1 MKDTLHD
8 SHGLPLGHPD
18 NPDSKIKLKKTLL
31 KVTFFA
37 VLIVALLV
45 FGLASALFER
55 WSFAEVLAKR
65 TEESALMHVLVVK
78 PTAPDKN
85 SPNMRLVLPGTLRGI
100 NEAQIHSRVTGYV
113 KQWFKDLGDT
123 AKQGETLALI
133 DIPEIN
139 RQVEEA
145 TANFKLAK
153 TVYERWRRLRAEDA
167 VSQQEMDEKTGL
179 YRQSEAVLNRLKQLQ
194 SFGNVTAPF
203 EGRITRR
210 NINLGDL
217 VNAGNVGNAQ
227 AMFTM
232 ARTDR
237 LSVYVYLPQDRTSQ
251 VKVGDEV
258 SVYQTNAPEKII
270 KGRIARTAGAIDI
283 NTRTLQ
289 VDIEIPNENNALLP
303 GAYVEVAMQ
312 IALGNSL
319 IVPTNTLIFGAGGPF
334 IAVVDKDN
342 RAEKKKV
349 TLGVDFGNQVEIR
362 SGIAADDQLI
372 LNPMDSLVNGQAVVP
387 QSPAPRAP
395 STRRSP

>member
-18 NPDSKIKLKKTLL
+18 NPNSEIKLKKTLR

-37 VLIVALLV
+37 VLIVALLL
-45 FGLASALFER
+45 FGLASALFDR
-55 WSFAEVLAKR
+55 WTFAEVLAKR

-153 TVYERWRRLRAEDA
+153 TVYDRWRRLRAEDA

-210 NINLGDL
+210 NVNLGDL

-227 AMFTM
+227 AMFSM

-258 SVYQTNAPEKII
+258 SVYQTNAPDKII

-319 IVPTNTLIFGAGGPF
+319 IVPTNTLIFGAGGPY

-349 TLGVDFGNQVEIR
+349 MLGVDFGNQVEIR
-362 SGIAADDQLI
+362 SGITADDQLI

-395 STRRSP
+395 SSRRGS

>member
-1 MKDTLHD
+1 MKDSLHD

-18 NPDSKIKLKKTLL
+18 NAESSIKLKKTLRSVKL
-31 KVTFFA
+31 VAVVIFA
-37 VLIVALLV
+37 LMLFGLGTALL
-45 FGLASALFER
+45 ER

-65 TEESALMHVLVVK
+65 ADESGVMHVLVVK
-78 PTAPDKN
+78 PTTPDKN
-85 SPNMRLVLPGTLRGI
+85 NPNMRLVLPGTLRGI

-145 TANFKLAK
+145 TANFNLAK
-153 TVYERWRRLRAEDA
+153 TVFERWRRLRAEDA

-179 YRQSEAVLNRLKQLQ
+179 YRQSEAVLNRLKQLR
-194 SFGNVTAPF
+194 SFGTVTAPF

-258 SVYQTNAPEKII
+258 SVYQTNAPDKII

-334 IAVVDKDN
+334 IAVIDQDN
-342 RAEKKKV
+342 RAQKKKV

-362 SGIAADDQLI
+362 SGINADDQMI
-372 LNPMDSLVNGQAVVP
+372 LNPMDSLVNGQVVVP

-395 STRRSP
+395 SSRRGS

>member
-18 NPDSKIKLKKTLL
+18 NADSSIKLKKTLRTVKL
-31 KVTFFA
+31 VAVVIFA
-37 VLIVALLV
+37 LMLLGLGTALL
-45 FGLASALFER
+45 ER

-65 TEESALMHVLVVK
+65 ADERGVMHVLVVK
-78 PTAPDKN
+78 PTTPDKN
-85 SPNMRLVLPGTLRGI
+85 NPNMRLVLPGTLRGI
-100 NEAQIHSRVTGYV
+100 NVAQIHSRVTGYV

-145 TANFKLAK
+145 TANFNLAK
-153 TVYERWRRLRAEDA
+153 TVFERWRRLRAEDA

-179 YRQSEAVLNRLKQLQ
+179 YRQSEAVLNRLKQLR
-194 SFGNVTAPF
+194 SFGTVTAPF

-258 SVYQTNAPEKII
+258 SVYQTNAPDKII

-334 IAVVDKDN
+334 IAVIDQDN
-342 RAEKKKV
+342 RAQKKKV

-362 SGIAADDQLI
+362 SGINADDQMI
-372 LNPMDSLVNGQAVVP
+372 LNPMDSLVNGQVVVP

-395 STRRSP
+395 SSRRGS

>member
-334 IAVVDKDN
+334 IAVVNKDN

>member
-1 MKDTLHD
+1 
-8 SHGLPLGHPD
+8 
-18 NPDSKIKLKKTLL
+18 
-31 KVTFFA
+31 
-37 VLIVALLV
+37 
-45 FGLASALFER
+45 
-55 WSFAEVLAKR
+55 
-65 TEESALMHVLVVK
+65 VVK
-78 PTAPDKN
+78 PTTPDKN
-85 SPNMRLVLPGTLRGI
+85 NPNMRLVLPGTLRGI

-133 DIPEIN
+133 DVPEIN

-194 SFGNVTAPF
+194 SFATVTAPF

-319 IVPTNTLIFGAGGPF
+319 IVPTNTLIFGAGGPY

-372 LNPMDSLVNGQAVVP
+372 LNPMDSLVNGQVVVP

-395 STRRSP
+395 STRRGS

>member
-1 MKDTLHD
+1 MKDSLHD

-18 NPDSKIKLKKTLL
+18 NPDSQIKLKKSLRSVKFVAVILFALMLL
-31 KVTFFA
+31 
-37 VLIVALLV
+37 
-45 FGLASALFER
+45 GLGTALFER
-55 WSFAEVLAKR
+55 WSYAEILAKR
-65 TEESALMHVLVVK
+65 AEDSGVMHVLVVK
-78 PTAPDKN
+78 PTAPDKS
-85 SPNMRLVLPGTLRGI
+85 SPNMKLVLPGTLRGI

-153 TVYERWRRLRAEDA
+153 TVYDRWKRLRAEDA

-194 SFGNVTAPF
+194 SFGTVIAPF

-210 NINLGDL
+210 NVNLGDL

-227 AMFTM
+227 AMFSM
-232 ARTDR
+232 ARTDK

-258 SVYQTNAPEKII
+258 SVYQTNAPEKVI

-289 VDIEIPNENNALLP
+289 VDVEIPNANNALLP
-303 GAYVEVAMQ
+303 GAYVEVSMSV
-312 IALGNSL
+312 ALGNSL
-319 IVPTNTLIFGAGGPF
+319 IVPTNTLIFGSGGPY
-334 IAVVDKDN
+334 IAVVKDN

-362 SGIAADDQLI
+362 SGLAADDLMI
-372 LNPMDSLVNGQAVVP
+372 LNPMDSLVNGQVVVP
-387 QSPAPRAP
+387 QAPTPRTP
-395 STRRSP
+395 VPKRGS

>member
-1 MKDTLHD
+1 MKDSLHD

-18 NPDSKIKLKKTLL
+18 NAESSIKLKKTLRSVKL
-31 KVTFFA
+31 VAVVIFA
-37 VLIVALLV
+37 LMLFGLGTALL
-45 FGLASALFER
+45 ER

-65 TEESALMHVLVVK
+65 ADESGVMHVLVVK
-78 PTAPDKN
+78 PTTPDKN
-85 SPNMRLVLPGTLRGI
+85 NPNMRLILPGTLRGI

-133 DIPEIN
+133 DVPEIN

-194 SFGNVTAPF
+194 SFATVTAPF

-258 SVYQTNAPEKII
+258 SVYQTNAPDKII
-270 KGRIARTAGAIDI
+270 KGRIALTAGAIDI

-319 IVPTNTLIFGAGGPF
+319 IVPTNTLIFGAGGPY

-372 LNPMDSLVNGQAVVP
+372 LNPMDSLVNGQVVVP

-395 STRRSP
+395 STRRGS

>member
-18 NPDSKIKLKKTLL
+18 NPNSEIKLKKTLR

-37 VLIVALLV
+37 VLIVALLL
-45 FGLASALFER
+45 FGLASALFDR
-55 WSFAEVLAKR
+55 WTFAEVLAKR

-153 TVYERWRRLRAEDA
+153 TVYDRWRRLRAEDA

-210 NINLGDL
+210 NVNLGDL

-227 AMFTM
+227 AMFSM

-258 SVYQTNAPEKII
+258 SVFQTNAPDKII

-319 IVPTNTLIFGAGGPF
+319 IVPTNTLIFGAGGPY

-362 SGIAADDQLI
+362 SGITADDQLI

-395 STRRSP
+395 SSRRGS

>member
-1 MKDTLHD
+1 MKDSLHD

-18 NPDSKIKLKKTLL
+18 NPDSQIKLKKSLRSVKFVAVILFALMLL
-31 KVTFFA
+31 
-37 VLIVALLV
+37 
-45 FGLASALFER
+45 GLGTALFER
-55 WSFAEVLAKR
+55 WSHAEILAKR
-65 TEESALMHVLVVK
+65 AEDSGVMHVLVVK
-78 PTAPDKN
+78 PTAPDKS
-85 SPNMRLVLPGTLRGI
+85 SPNMKLVLPGTLRGI

-153 TVYERWRRLRAEDA
+153 TVYDRWKRLRAEDA

-194 SFGNVTAPF
+194 SFGTVIAPF

-210 NINLGDL
+210 NVNLGDL

-227 AMFTM
+227 AMFSM
-232 ARTDR
+232 ARTDK

-258 SVYQTNAPEKII
+258 SVYQTNAPEKVI

-289 VDIEIPNENNALLP
+289 VDVEIPNENNALLP
-303 GAYVEVAMQ
+303 GAYVEVSMSV
-312 IALGNSL
+312 ALGNSL
-319 IVPTNTLIFGAGGPF
+319 IVPTNTLIFGSGGPY
-334 IAVVDKDN
+334 IAVVKDN

-362 SGIAADDQLI
+362 SGLAADDLMI
-372 LNPMDSLVNGQAVVP
+372 LNPMDSLVNGQVVVP
-387 QSPAPRAP
+387 QAPTPRTP
-395 STRRSP
+395 VPKRGS

>member
-18 NPDSKIKLKKTLL
+18 NPDSEVKLKKTLR
-31 KVTFFA
+31 KVTLFA
-37 VLIVALLV
+37 VLIVSLLL
-45 FGLASALFER
+45 FGLASALFDR
-55 WSFAEVLAKR
+55 WTFAEVLAKR

-78 PTAPDKN
+78 PTTPDKN

-153 TVYERWRRLRAEDA
+153 TVYDRWRRLRAEDA

-210 NINLGDL
+210 NVNLGDL

-227 AMFTM
+227 AMFSM

-319 IVPTNTLIFGAGGPF
+319 IVPTNTLIFGAGGPY

-372 LNPMDSLVNGQAVVP
+372 LNPMDSLVNGQVVVP

-395 STRRSP
+395 STRRGS

>member
-18 NPDSKIKLKKTLL
+18 NPNSEIKLKKTLR
-31 KVTFFA
+31 KVTFSA
-37 VLIVALLV
+37 VLIVALLL
-45 FGLASALFER
+45 FGLASALLER
-55 WSFAEVLAKR
+55 WTFAEVLAKR

-153 TVYERWRRLRAEDA
+153 TVYDRWRRLRAEDA

-210 NINLGDL
+210 NVNLGDL

-227 AMFTM
+227 AMFSM

-258 SVYQTNAPEKII
+258 SVYQTNAPDKII

-289 VDIEIPNENNALLP
+289 VDIEIPNGNNALLP

-319 IVPTNTLIFGAGGPF
+319 IVPTNTLIFGAGGPY

-395 STRRSP
+395 SSRRGS

>member
-18 NPDSKIKLKKTLL
+18 NAESSIKLKKTLRSVKL
-31 KVTFFA
+31 VAVVIFA
-37 VLIVALLV
+37 LMLLGLGTALL
-45 FGLASALFER
+45 ER

-65 TEESALMHVLVVK
+65 ADESGVMHVLVVK
-78 PTAPDKN
+78 PTTPDKN
-85 SPNMRLVLPGTLRGI
+85 NPNMRLVLPGTLRGI

-113 KQWFKDLGDT
+113 KQWLKDLGDT

-133 DIPEIN
+133 DVPEIN

-153 TVYERWRRLRAEDA
+153 TVYDRWKRLRAEDA

-194 SFGNVTAPF
+194 SFATVTAPF

-395 STRRSP
+395 STRRGS

>member
-1 MKDTLHD
+1 MKNTLHD

-18 NPDSKIKLKKTLL
+18 NPDSEIKLKKTLR
-31 KVTFFA
+31 KVTVFA
-37 VLIVALLV
+37 VLIVALLL
-45 FGLASALFER
+45 FGLASALSER
-55 WSFAEVLAKR
+55 RTFAEVLAKR
-65 TEESALMHVLVVK
+65 TEESALMHVLVVR

-145 TANFKLAK
+145 SANFKLAK
-153 TVYERWRRLRAEDA
+153 TVYDRWRRLRAEDA

-227 AMFTM
+227 AMFSM

-258 SVYQTNAPEKII
+258 SVYQTSAPEKII

-319 IVPTNTLIFGAGGPF
+319 IVPTNTLIFGAGGPY

-395 STRRSP
+395 STRRGS

>member
-18 NPDSKIKLKKTLL
+18 NPESHTKLKKTLRTVKL
-31 KVTFFA
+31 IALIIF
-37 VLIVALLV
+37 VLLI
-45 FGLASALFER
+45 FGLGATLFER
-55 WSFAEVLAKR
+55 WTFAEVLAKR
-65 TEESALMHVLVVK
+65 AENNGVMYVLAVK

-85 SPNMRLVLPGTLRGI
+85 NPNMRLVLPGTLRGI
-100 NEAQIHSRVTGYV
+100 NEAQIYSRVTGYV

-123 AKQGETLALI
+123 AKKGETLALI

-153 TVYERWRRLRAEDA
+153 TVYERWKRLRAEDA
-167 VSQQEMDEKTGL
+167 VSQQEMDEKTGI

-194 SFGNVTAPF
+194 SFGTVVAPF

-210 NINLGDL
+210 NINLGEL

-227 AMFTM
+227 AMFSM

-237 LSVYVYLPQDRTSQ
+237 LSVYVYLPQDRVPQ

-258 SVYQTNAPEKII
+258 LVYQTNAPDKII
-270 KGRIARTAGAIDI
+270 KGRIARTAGAIDT

-289 VDIEIPNENNALLP
+289 VEIEIPNENNALLP

-312 IALGNSL
+312 IALGNNL

-334 IAVVDKDN
+334 IATVNKEN
-342 RAEKKKV
+342 RARKKKV

-362 SGIAADDQLI
+362 SGLSPDDLMI
-372 LNPMDSLVNGQAVVP
+372 LNPMDSLVDGQLVSP
-387 QSPAPRAP
+387 QTPAPRAP
-395 STRRSP
+395 TSKRGS

>member
-18 NPDSKIKLKKTLL
+18 NADSSIKLKKTLRTVKL
-31 KVTFFA
+31 VAVVIFA
-37 VLIVALLV
+37 LMLFGLGTALL
-45 FGLASALFER
+45 ER
-55 WSFAEVLAKR
+55 WSIAEVLAKR
-65 TEESALMHVLVVK
+65 ADESGVMHVLVVK
-78 PTAPDKN
+78 PTTPDKN
-85 SPNMRLVLPGTLRGI
+85 NPNMRLVLPGTLRGI

-145 TANFKLAK
+145 TANFNLAK
-153 TVYERWRRLRAEDA
+153 TVFERWRRLRAEDA

-179 YRQSEAVLNRLKQLQ
+179 YRQSEAVLNRLKQLR
-194 SFGNVTAPF
+194 SFGTVTAPF

-258 SVYQTNAPEKII
+258 SVYQTNAPDKII

-334 IAVVDKDN
+334 IAVVDQDN
-342 RAEKKKV
+342 RAQKKKV

-395 STRRSP
+395 STRRGS

>member
-18 NPDSKIKLKKTLL
+18 NAESSIKLKKTLRSVKL
-31 KVTFFA
+31 VAVVIFA
-37 VLIVALLV
+37 LMLLGLGTALL
-45 FGLASALFER
+45 ER

-65 TEESALMHVLVVK
+65 ADESGVMHVLVVK
-78 PTAPDKN
+78 PTTPDKN
-85 SPNMRLVLPGTLRGI
+85 NPNMRLVLPGTLRGI

-113 KQWFKDLGDT
+113 KQWLKDLGDT

-133 DIPEIN
+133 DVPEIN

-153 TVYERWRRLRAEDA
+153 TVYDRWKRLRAEDA

-194 SFGNVTAPF
+194 SFATVTAPF

-372 LNPMDSLVNGQAVVP
+372 LNPMDSLVNGQVVVP

-395 STRRSP
+395 STRRGS

>member
-18 NPDSKIKLKKTLL
+18 NPESQVKLKKTLRTTTW
-31 KVTFFA
+31 VA
-37 VLIVALLV
+37 LIVLALLI
-45 FGLASALFER
+45 FGLVTALLER
-55 WSFAEVLAKR
+55 RSFAEVLAKR
-65 TEESALMHVLVVK
+65 ADDSGVMHVLVVK

-85 SPNMRLVLPGTLRGI
+85 NPNMRLVLPGTLRGI

-123 AKQGETLALI
+123 AKKGETLALI

-153 TVYERWRRLRAEDA
+153 TVYERWKRLRAEDA
-167 VSQQEMDEKTGL
+167 VSQQEMDEKTGI

-194 SFGNVTAPF
+194 SFGTVVAPF

-210 NINLGDL
+210 NVNLGDL

-227 AMFTM
+227 AMFSM
-232 ARTDR
+232 ARTDK
-237 LSVYVYLPQDRTSQ
+237 LSVYVYLPQDRIAQ

-258 SVYQTNAPEKII
+258 SVYQTNAPDNII

-289 VDIEIPNENNALLP
+289 VDVEIPNENNALMP

-334 IAVVDKDN
+334 IAVVKDN
-342 RAEKKKV
+342 RVEKKKV

-362 SGIAADDQLI
+362 SGLSPDDQII

-395 STRRSP
+395 ASRRGS

>member
-334 IAVVDKDN
+334 IAVVNKDN

-395 STRRSP
+395 STRRGP

>member
-45 FGLASALFER
+45 FGLASALVER

-395 STRRSP
+395 STRRGP

>member
-8 SHGLPLGHPD
+8 SQGLPLGHPD
-18 NPDSKIKLKKTLL
+18 HAESPVRLKRTLIKFWLATSI
-31 KVTFFA
+31 
-37 VLIVALLV
+37 VLALML
-45 FGLASALFER
+45 FGLATTLLEKK
-55 WSFAEVLAKR
+55 SFAEVLAKR
-65 TEESALMHVLVVK
+65 AEDTAIMHVLVVK

-85 SPNMRLVLPGTLRGI
+85 HPNMRLVLPGTLRGI
-100 NEAQIHSRVTGYV
+100 NEAQIHARVTGYV
-113 KQWFKDLGDT
+113 KQWFKDIGDT

-133 DIPEIN
+133 DTPEIN

-153 TVYERWRRLRAEDA
+153 TVYDRWKRLRAEDA

-179 YRQSEAVLNRLKQLQ
+179 YRQSEAILNRLKQLQ
-194 SFGNVTAPF
+194 SFGTVVAPF

-210 NINLGDL
+210 NINLGEL
-217 VNAGNVGNAQ
+217 VNAGNVGSAQ
-227 AMFTM
+227 AMFNM

-237 LSVYVYLPQDRTSQ
+237 LSVYVYLPQDRASQ

-258 SVYQTNAPEKII
+258 SVYQTNAPEKVI

-289 VDIEIPNENNALLP
+289 VEIEIPNENNALLP

-312 IALGNSL
+312 IALGDSL

-334 IAVVDKDN
+334 IAVVKDN

-349 TLGVDFGNQVEIR
+349 TLGIDFGTQVEIR
-362 SGIAADDQLI
+362 SGLSRDDLVI
-372 LNPMDSLVNGQAVVP
+372 LNPMDSLVNGQMVVAKEA
-387 QSPAPRAP
+387 APRPA
-395 STRRSP
+395 TQRRGS

>member
-18 NPDSKIKLKKTLL
+18 NSDSEVKLKKTLL
-31 KVTFFA
+31 KVTLFA
-37 VLIVALLV
+37 VLIVALLL
-45 FGLASALFER
+45 FGLASALFDR
-55 WSFAEVLAKR
+55 WTFAEVLAKR

-133 DIPEIN
+133 DTPEIN

-153 TVYERWRRLRAEDA
+153 TVYDRWRRLRAEDA

-210 NINLGDL
+210 NVNLGDL

-227 AMFTM
+227 AMFSM

-258 SVYQTNAPEKII
+258 SVYQTNAPDKII

-319 IVPTNTLIFGAGGPF
+319 IVPTNTLIFGAGGPY

-395 STRRSP
+395 SSRRGS

>member
-18 NPDSKIKLKKTLL
+18 NADSSIKLKKTLRTVKL
-31 KVTFFA
+31 VAVVIFA
-37 VLIVALLV
+37 LMLFGLGTALL
-45 FGLASALFER
+45 ER
-55 WSFAEVLAKR
+55 WSIAEVLAKR
-65 TEESALMHVLVVK
+65 ADESGAMHVLVIK
-78 PTAPDKN
+78 PTTPDKN
-85 SPNMRLVLPGTLRGI
+85 NPNMRLVLPGTLRGI

-145 TANFKLAK
+145 TANFNLAK
-153 TVYERWRRLRAEDA
+153 TVFERWRRLRAEDA

-179 YRQSEAVLNRLKQLQ
+179 YRQSEAVLNRLKQLR
-194 SFGNVTAPF
+194 SFGTVTAPF

-258 SVYQTNAPEKII
+258 SVYQTNAPDKII

-334 IAVVDKDN
+334 IAVVDQDN
-342 RAEKKKV
+342 RAQKKKV

-362 SGIAADDQLI
+362 SGITADDQMI

-395 STRRSP
+395 STRRGS

>member
-395 STRRSP
+395 STRRGP

>member
-1 MKDTLHD
+1 MKDSLHD

-18 NPDSKIKLKKTLL
+18 NAESSIKLKKTLRSVKL
-31 KVTFFA
+31 VAVVIFA
-37 VLIVALLV
+37 LMLFGLGTALL
-45 FGLASALFER
+45 ER

-65 TEESALMHVLVVK
+65 ADESGVMHVLVVK
-78 PTAPDKN
+78 PTTPDKN
-85 SPNMRLVLPGTLRGI
+85 NPNMRLVLPGTLRGI
-100 NEAQIHSRVTGYV
+100 NEAQIHSRVTGYI

-133 DIPEIN
+133 DTPEIN

-145 TANFKLAK
+145 AANFKLAK
-153 TVYERWRRLRAEDA
+153 TVYDRWRRLRAEDA

-179 YRQSEAVLNRLKQLQ
+179 YRQSEAVLNRLKHLQ
-194 SFGNVTAPF
+194 SFGTVIAPF

-227 AMFTM
+227 AMFSM

-372 LNPMDSLVNGQAVVP
+372 LNPMDSLVNGQVVVP

-395 STRRSP
+395 STRRGS

>member
-1 MKDTLHD
+1 MKDSLHD

-18 NPDSKIKLKKTLL
+18 NAESSIKLKKTLRSVKL
-31 KVTFFA
+31 VAVVIFA
-37 VLIVALLV
+37 LMLFGLGTALL
-45 FGLASALFER
+45 ER

-65 TEESALMHVLVVK
+65 VDESGVMHVLVVK
-78 PTAPDKN
+78 PTTPDKN
-85 SPNMRLVLPGTLRGI
+85 NPNLRLILPGTLRGI

-133 DIPEIN
+133 DVPEIN

-194 SFGNVTAPF
+194 SFATVTAPF

-319 IVPTNTLIFGAGGPF
+319 IVPTNTLIFGAGGPY

-372 LNPMDSLVNGQAVVP
+372 LNPMDSLVNGQVVVP

-395 STRRSP
+395 STRRGS

>member
-18 NPDSKIKLKKTLL
+18 NAESSIKLKKTLRTVKL
-31 KVTFFA
+31 VAVVIFA
-37 VLIVALLV
+37 LMLFGLGTALL
-45 FGLASALFER
+45 ER

-65 TEESALMHVLVVK
+65 ADESGLIHVLVVK
-78 PTAPDKN
+78 PTTPDKN

-145 TANFKLAK
+145 TANFNLAK
-153 TVYERWRRLRAEDA
+153 TVFERWRRLRAEDA

-179 YRQSEAVLNRLKQLQ
+179 YRQSEAVLNRLKQVQ
-194 SFGNVTAPF
+194 SFGTVTAPF

-227 AMFTM
+227 AMFSM

-251 VKVGDEV
+251 VKIGDEV

-334 IAVVDKDN
+334 IAVVDQDK
-342 RAEKKKV
+342 RAQKKKV

-362 SGIAADDQLI
+362 SGITADDQLI
-372 LNPMDSLVNGQAVVP
+372 LNPMDSLVNGQVVVP
-387 QSPAPRAP
+387 QSPAPRVP
-395 STRRSP
+395 STRRGS

>member
-18 NPDSKIKLKKTLL
+18 NPDSEVKLKKTLR
-31 KVTFFA
+31 KVTLFA
-37 VLIVALLV
+37 VLIVALLL
-45 FGLASALFER
+45 FGLTSALFDR
-55 WSFAEVLAKR
+55 WTFAEVLAKR
-65 TEESALMHVLVVK
+65 TEESALMHVLVVN

-153 TVYERWRRLRAEDA
+153 TVYDRWRRLRAEDA

-227 AMFTM
+227 AMFSM

-270 KGRIARTAGAIDI
+270 KGRIARTEGALDI

-289 VDIEIPNENNALLP
+289 VDIDIPNENNALLP

-319 IVPTNTLIFGAGGPF
+319 IVPTNTLIFGAGGPY

-395 STRRSP
+395 SSRRGS

>member
-18 NPDSKIKLKKTLL
+18 NPESTIKLKKTLRTVKL
-31 KVTFFA
+31 VA
-37 VLIVALLV
+37 VIVFSLMLL
-45 FGLASALFER
+45 GLGTALFER
-55 WSFAEVLAKR
+55 WTFAEVLAKR
-65 TEESALMHVLVVK
+65 TEESGLMHVLVVK

-85 SPNMRLVLPGTLRGI
+85 NPNMRLVLPGTLRGI

-153 TVYERWRRLRAEDA
+153 TVYDRWRRLRAEDA

-194 SFGNVTAPF
+194 SFGTVTAPF

-210 NINLGDL
+210 NVNLGDL

-227 AMFTM
+227 AMFSM

-258 SVYQTNAPEKII
+258 SVYQTNAPDKII

-289 VDIEIPNENNALLP
+289 IDIEIPNENNALLP

-312 IALGNSL
+312 IALGDSL

-362 SGIAADDQLI
+362 SGISADDRII
-372 LNPMDSLVNGQAVVP
+372 LNPMDSLVNGQVVVP
-387 QSPAPRAP
+387 QSPAPRATP
-395 STRRSP
+395 PRRGS

>member
-18 NPDSKIKLKKTLL
+18 NSDSEVKLKKTLL
-31 KVTFFA
+31 KVTLFA
-37 VLIVALLV
+37 VLIVALLL
-45 FGLASALFER
+45 FGLASALFDR
-55 WSFAEVLAKR
+55 WTFAEVLAKR

-153 TVYERWRRLRAEDA
+153 TVYDRWRRLRAEDA

-210 NINLGDL
+210 NVNLGDL

-227 AMFTM
+227 AMFSM

-258 SVYQTNAPEKII
+258 SVYQTNAPDKII

-319 IVPTNTLIFGAGGPF
+319 IVPTNTLIFGAGGPY

-395 STRRSP
+395 SSRRGS

>member
-18 NPDSKIKLKKTLL
+18 NADSSIKLKKTLRTVKL
-31 KVTFFA
+31 VAVVIFA
-37 VLIVALLV
+37 LMLLGLGTALL
-45 FGLASALFER
+45 ER

-65 TEESALMHVLVVK
+65 ADESGVMHVLVVK
-78 PTAPDKN
+78 PTTPDKN
-85 SPNMRLVLPGTLRGI
+85 NPNMRLVLPGTLRGI

-145 TANFKLAK
+145 TANFNLAK
-153 TVYERWRRLRAEDA
+153 TVFERWRRLRAEDA

-179 YRQSEAVLNRLKQLQ
+179 YRQSEAVLNRLKQLR
-194 SFGNVTAPF
+194 SFGTVTAPF

-258 SVYQTNAPEKII
+258 SVYQTNAPDKII

-334 IAVVDKDN
+334 IAVIDQDN
-342 RAEKKKV
+342 RAQKKKV

-362 SGIAADDQLI
+362 SGINADDQMI
-372 LNPMDSLVNGQAVVP
+372 LNPMDSLVNGQVVVP

-395 STRRSP
+395 SSRRGS

>member
-18 NPDSKIKLKKTLL
+18 NAESSIKLKKTLRTVKL
-31 KVTFFA
+31 VAVVIFA
-37 VLIVALLV
+37 LMLFGLGTALL
-45 FGLASALFER
+45 ER
-55 WSFAEVLAKR
+55 WAFAEVLAKR
-65 TEESALMHVLVVK
+65 ADESGLMHVLVVK
-78 PTAPDKN
+78 PTIPDKN
-85 SPNMRLVLPGTLRGI
+85 NPNMRLVLPGTLRGI

-145 TANFKLAK
+145 TANFNLAK
-153 TVYERWRRLRAEDA
+153 TVFERWRRLRAEDA

-179 YRQSEAVLNRLKQLQ
+179 YRQSEAVLNRLKQVQ
-194 SFGNVTAPF
+194 SFGTVTAPF

-227 AMFTM
+227 AMFSM

-251 VKVGDEV
+251 VKIGDEV

-334 IAVVDKDN
+334 IAVVDQDK
-342 RAEKKKV
+342 RAQKKKV

-362 SGIAADDQLI
+362 SGITADDQLI
-372 LNPMDSLVNGQAVVP
+372 LNPMDSLVNGQVVIP

-395 STRRSP
+395 STRRGS

>member
-1 MKDTLHD
+1 MKDSLHD

-18 NPDSKIKLKKTLL
+18 NAESSIKLKKTLRSVKL
-31 KVTFFA
+31 VAVVIFA
-37 VLIVALLV
+37 LMLFGLGTALL
-45 FGLASALFER
+45 ER

-65 TEESALMHVLVVK
+65 ADESGVMHVLVVK
-78 PTAPDKN
+78 PATPDKN
-85 SPNMRLVLPGTLRGI
+85 NPNMRLVLPGTLRGI

-133 DIPEIN
+133 DVPEIN

-194 SFGNVTAPF
+194 SFATVTAPF

-319 IVPTNTLIFGAGGPF
+319 IVPTNTLIFGAGGPY

-362 SGIAADDQLI
+362 NGIAADDQLI
-372 LNPMDSLVNGQAVVP
+372 LNPMDSLVNGQVVVP

-395 STRRSP
+395 STRRGS

>member
-18 NPDSKIKLKKTLL
+18 NPDSQIKLKKTLRSV
-31 KVTFFA
+31 KVVATIIFA
-37 VLIVALLV
+37 LMLL
-45 FGLASALFER
+45 GLGTALFER
-55 WSFAEVLAKR
+55 WSYAEVLAKR
-65 TEESALMHVLVVK
+65 AEDSGIMHVLVTK
-78 PTAPDKN
+78 PTTPDKN
-85 SPNMRLVLPGTLRGI
+85 NPNMKLVLPGTLRGI

-113 KQWFKDLGDT
+113 KEWFKDLGDT
-123 AKQGETLALI
+123 AKQGEKLATI

-145 TANFKLAK
+145 SANFKLAK
-153 TVYERWRRLRAEDA
+153 TVYDRWKRLRTEDA
-167 VSQQEMDEKTGL
+167 VSQQEMDEKTAL

-194 SFGNVTAPF
+194 SFGTVVAPF

-210 NINLGDL
+210 NVNLGDL

-227 AMFTM
+227 AMFSM
-232 ARTDR
+232 ARTDK
-237 LSVYVYLPQDRTSQ
+237 LSVYVYLPQDRTAQ

-303 GAYVEVAMQ
+303 GAYVEVAMTVT
-312 IALGNSL
+312 LGNSL
-319 IVPTNTLIFGAGGPF
+319 IVPTNTLIFGSGGPY
-334 IAVVDKDN
+334 IAVVKDN

-349 TLGVDFGNQVEIR
+349 TLGIDFGNQVEIR
-362 SGIAADDQLI
+362 SGLAPDDLMI

-387 QSPAPRAP
+387 QAAAPRTPAPRRGP
-395 STRRSP
+395 